1 MPYKSL
7 IALSFSS
14 SSSEAAMAMS
24 QPGIH
29 KLLDKEIE
37 ILVNIVSDSRGEEKK
52 QNEGY
57 PLSLKCRCETALAK
71 MW

>member
-1 MPYKSL
+1 M
-7 IALSFSS
+7 I
-14 SSSEAAMAMS
+14 
-24 QPGIH
+24 PGIH

-71 MW
+71 MEDRLRLSYLYE